1 MDALSEVLRAVKLE
15 GALFFNGEFSAPW
28 CFRTA
33 DAAAAAPVLAPGAE
47 HLIIY
52 HYLTEGRAYA
62 RLEEG
67 GRVELNAGDIVIF
80 PHGDAHYVGNGF
92 PEKPVDSFV
101 VFADTLTEGL
111 KAVRYGGGGEKTKF
125 VCGYMACESRL
136 CNVFLAGLPRIF
148 RVNVAEG
155 PSGEWLRNALLYS
168 AGGLSSAHSGGGLV
182 IAKLSELLFVET
194 LRGYINSLPPG
205 HAGWLGAAR
214 DPLISRALALL
225 HHTPAH
231 PWTLPELARKLG
243 VSRTRFAERFHSFLG
258 EPPMAYLT
266 KWRVQLAA
274 EMLESGDAS
283 IAEIALGVGYGSE
296 AAFNR
301 AFRRQFG
308 CPPAQFRRARR
319 NAAHA

>member
-1 MDALSEVLRAVKLE
+1 MDVLSEVLRAVKLE
-15 GALFFNGEFSAPW
+15 GALFFNGDFSAPW

-111 KAVRYGGGGEKTKF
+111 RIVKYGGGGEKTKF

-136 CNVFLAGLPRIF
+136 CNVFLAGLPRIL
-148 RVNVAEG
+148 RVNVADG
-155 PSGEWLRNALLYS
+155 PSGEWLRSSILYS

-205 HAGWLGAAR
+205 QTGWLGAAR
-214 DPLISRALALL
+214 DPLVSQALALL
-225 HHTPAH
+225 HHAPAH

-243 VSRTRFAERFHSFLG
+243 VSRTRFAERFHTFLG

-266 KWRVQLAA
+266 KWRVQLGA
-274 EMLESGDAS
+274 EMLESSDAS

-296 AAFNR
+296 TAFNR
-301 AFRRQFG
+301 AFRREFG
-308 CPPAQFRRARR
+308 SPPAQFRRSKKM
-319 NAAHA
+319 AAYA